1 MGSGNDQEGAVS
13 MPLATVNGISLNY
26 QIKGDRSK
34 GTDVKGGG
42 PLVVLIMGTGSPGRV
57 WELHQVPALVAA
69 GYRVCTFDNRGI
81 APSYE
86 AAGGM
91 TIEEMVA
98 DTAGLIEFLDEGPAL
113 VAGTSMG
120 ARVAQELALARP
132 ELVRKAVFLAGHGR
146 LDRFQK
152 TLSLGEHEL
161 DESGVKLPPK
171 YEAALTAVMNL
182 SPATMA
188 DTNAARD
195 WLDLFEFTGGPVT
208 PGIRAQRKMD
218 HEFDRVHAYRAI
230 RVPCLA
236 VGFADDRMI
245 PPYLSREV
253 AEAIPGGR
261 YQEVPDAGHYGY
273 LERPDTVNKILLEF
287 FAS

>member
-1 MGSGNDQEGAVS
+1 

-26 QIKGDRSK
+26 QVKGDRAK
-34 GTDVKGGG
+34 GTDSKGAG

-86 AAGGM
+86 PTGEM
-91 TIEEMVA
+91 TIGEMVA
-98 DTAGLIEFLDEGPAL
+98 DTAGLIELLDEGPAL

-132 ELVRKAVFLAGHGR
+132 DLVRKAALMAGHGR
-146 LDRFQK
+146 LDQFQK
-152 TLSLGEHEL
+152 TLSEGEHAL
-161 DESGVKLPPK
+161 DAAGTTLPAK
-171 YEAALTAVMNL
+171 YEAALTAVMNI

-188 DTNAARD
+188 EPHAARD
-195 WLDLFEFTGGPVT
+195 WLDLFEFSGGPAT

-218 HEFDRVHAYRAI
+218 HDFDRVQAYRAI
-230 RVPCLA
+230 TVPCLG

-245 PPYLSREV
+245 PPYLTREV
-253 AEAIPGGR
+253 AEAIPGAR
-261 YQEVPDAGHYGY
+261 YHGVPDAGHFGY
-273 LERPDTVNKILLEF
+273 LERPEAVNKILLDF

>member
-1 MGSGNDQEGAVS
+1 

-26 QIKGDRSK
+26 QVKGDRAR
-34 GTDVKGGG
+34 GTDVKGSG
-42 PLVVLIMGTGSPGRV
+42 PLVVMIMGTGSPGRV

-86 AAGGM
+86 AADGM
-91 TIEEMVA
+91 TIDQLVA
-98 DTAGLIEFLDEGPAL
+98 DTAGLIELLDEGPAL
-113 VAGTSMG
+113 VVGTSMG

-132 ELVRKAVFLAGHGR
+132 ELVRKAVFMAGHGR
-146 LDRFQK
+146 LDQFQK

-161 DESGVKLPPK
+161 DASGVKLPAK
-171 YEAALTAVMNL
+171 YEAAVTAVMNL

-188 DTNAARD
+188 EPNSARD

-208 PGIRAQRKMD
+208 PGIRAQRRMD
-218 HEFDRVHAYRAI
+218 HDFERVQAYRAI
-230 RVPCLA
+230 TVPCLS
-236 VGFADDRMI
+236 GGSADDRMI
-245 PPYLSREV
+245 PPYLSREI
-253 AEAIPGGR
+253 AEVIPGAR
-261 YQEVPDAGHYGY
+261 YQEVPDAGHFGY
-273 LERPDTVNKILLEF
+273 LEQPETVNKILLDF

>member
-1 MGSGNDQEGAVS
+1 

-26 QIKGDRSK
+26 QVKGDRAK

-42 PLVVLIMGTGSPGRV
+42 PLVVMIMGTGSPGRV

-86 AAGGM
+86 AVDGM
-91 TIEEMVA
+91 TIDDMVA
-98 DTAGLIEFLDEGPAL
+98 DTAGLIELLGEGPAL
-113 VAGTSMG
+113 VVGTSMG

-146 LDRFQK
+146 LDQFQK
-152 TLSLGEHEL
+152 VLSLGEHEL
-161 DESGVKLPPK
+161 DSSGIALPPK
-171 YEAALTAVMNL
+171 YEAAITAVMNL

-188 DTNAARD
+188 DANAARD
-195 WLDLFEFTGGPVT
+195 WLDLFEFTGGPVS
-208 PGIRAQRKMD
+208 PGIRAQRRMD
-218 HEFDRVHAYRAI
+218 HEFDRVQAYRDI
-230 RVPCLA
+230 TVSCLA

-245 PPYLSREV
+245 PPYLAREV
-253 AEAIPGGR
+253 AEAIPNAR
-261 YQEVPDAGHYGY
+261 YQEIPDAGHYGY
-273 LERPDTVNKILLEF
+273 LERPEAVNKVLLDF
-287 FAS
+287 FAA